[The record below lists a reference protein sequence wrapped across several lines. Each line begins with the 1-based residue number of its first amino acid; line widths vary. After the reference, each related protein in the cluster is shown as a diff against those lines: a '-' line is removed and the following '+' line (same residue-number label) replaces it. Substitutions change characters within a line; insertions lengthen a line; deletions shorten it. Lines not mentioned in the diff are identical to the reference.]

1 MKFWEKI
8 KNNEQLIKDILLT
21 SILEIILGYLLIIKF
36 L

>member
-21 SILEIILGYLLIIKF
+21 TILEIALGYLLINKII
-36 L
+36 

>member
-8 KNNEQLIKDILLT
+8 KNNEQVIKDILLT

>member
-21 SILEIILGYLLIIKF
+21 SILEITLGYLLINKII
-36 L
+36 

>member
-21 SILEIILGYLLIIKF
+21 SILEMTLGYLLINKII
-36 L
+36 